1 MVVTVTEEETLSA
14 KGWLTRER
22 IFEVI
27 RFCAV
32 GLTVFGIDAGS
43 LILFRSQTGMPLWLD
58 TTFAYIIASLVNFL
72 GSRQWVFEQA
82 SEGASPRTAMIRY
95 VVVVGVGLLI
105 TAPAVPGLADLG
117 LDYRIAKTL
126 VSALIGIGNYF
137 IFPAWVF
144 RR

>member
-1 MVVTVTEEETLSA
+1 MSA

-22 IFEVI
+22 ILEVI

-58 TTFAYIIASLVNFL
+58 TTIAYIIASLVNFL

-82 SEGASPRTAMIRY
+82 SEGAAPRTAMIRY
-95 VVVVGVGLLI
+95 VIVVVIGLLI
-105 TAPAVPGLADLG
+105 TAPAVPALSNLG
-117 LDYRIAKTL
+117 IDYRIAKTV
-126 VSALIGIGNYF
+126 VSALIGVGNYF
-137 IFPAWVF
+137 VFPAWVF
-144 RR
+144 KR